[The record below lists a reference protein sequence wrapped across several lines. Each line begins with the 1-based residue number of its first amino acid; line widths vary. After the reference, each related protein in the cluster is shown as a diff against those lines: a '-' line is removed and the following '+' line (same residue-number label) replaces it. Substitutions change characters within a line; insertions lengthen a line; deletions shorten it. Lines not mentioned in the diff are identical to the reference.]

1 MKRPWPLGR
10 RRWTSSG
17 ADSLHQRIITA
28 HRAGLAQQQIAKRL
42 GCSQSTVSDVL
53 AVVRRAESE
62 EDGLRGKGK
71 GHTRKYVGLR
81 MRTSEIKRLNR
92 EMDAKH
98 NRIEGVCPVCGL
110 LIRKPRRGPTARF
123 CSERCRKTWTR
134 KKQAALKNKRTQADV
149 QTISRFGRTAKDYRT
164 RADASR
170 ARVIKIQKEERQ
182 VKEIIRIS
190 CLFQLAVILDHTPE
204 LIERAPARGYVA
216 ELMDEADRYGMP
228 GDAKRMLE
236 HRGYTG
242 PTPQETK
249 DEN

>member
-1 MKRPWPLGR
+1 M
-10 RRWTSSG
+10 
-17 ADSLHQRIITA
+17 Q
-28 HRAGLAQQQIAKRL
+28 
-42 GCSQSTVSDVL
+42 
-53 AVVRRAESE
+53 
-62 EDGLRGKGK
+62 ED
-71 GHTRKYVGLR
+71 
-81 MRTSEIKRLNR
+81 
-92 EMDAKH
+92 MDAEETGRAQEQENAGRSPDHKTV
-98 NRIEGVCPVCGL
+98 RADGQGL
-110 LIRKPRRGPTARF
+110 SNP
-123 CSERCRKTWTR
+123 
-134 KKQAALKNKRTQADV
+134 
-149 QTISRFGRTAKDYRT
+149 
-164 RADASR
+164 ADASR

>member
-1 MKRPWPLGR
+1 MGR
-10 RRWTSSG
+10 VKHLNPEP
-17 ADSLHQRIITA
+17 ASLHQRIITA

-134 KKQAALKNKRTQADV
+134 KKQAALKNKRTQAEV
-149 QTISRFGRTAKDYRT
+149 QTIRRFGRTAKDYRT